1 MAISSEL
8 GAVKELELPQG
19 PVRYRERGEGEPLV
33 FAHGLLVNGDLW
45 RKVVPLLADGY
56 RCITPDLPLGS
67 HELPAK
73 RDADLT
79 PPGLADLLG
88 DFVEAAGATHGTLVA
103 NDTAG
108 ALSQILV
115 TRRPDAV
122 ARLVLTSCDSFE
134 NFLPPM
140 FKPLRVLGGYV
151 PGSAAVLGQAMRLR
165 LLQRSPAGFGL
176 LTKNGF
182 PPEIAT
188 SFVAPSRS
196 SSAVRHDLA
205 KVLRGIHK
213 RHTLEAAE
221 KLPRWSGRALV
232 VWARDDRVFPLE
244 HGRRLAELLSA
255 DLVEVEDSYS
265 FVPEDR
271 PDRLAQV
278 TREFVA

>member
-1 MAISSEL
+1 MAISAEL
-8 GAVKELELPQG
+8 GAESELELPQG
-19 PVRYRERGEGEPLV
+19 PVRYRERGEGQPLV

-45 RKVVPLLADGY
+45 RKVVPLLADSH

-67 HELPAK
+67 HQLPVR

-79 PPGLADLLG
+79 PPALADLLG
-88 DFVEAAGATHGTLVA
+88 DFIEAVGAKDGTLVA

-134 NFLPPM
+134 NFLPMM
-140 FKPLRVLGGYV
+140 FKPLRILGGYV
-151 PGSAAVLGQAMRLR
+151 PGSPAVLGQAMRLR
-165 LLQRSPAGFGL
+165 VLQRSPTGFGL
-176 LTKNGF
+176 LTKTGF
-182 PPEIAT
+182 PPEIAD

-196 SSAVRHDLA
+196 NSGVRHDLA

-213 RHTLEAAE
+213 RHTLEAAD
-221 KLPRWSGRALV
+221 KLPDWGGRALV

-244 HGRRLAELLSA
+244 HGRRLARLLSA

-265 FVPEDR
+265 FIPEDR
-271 PDRLAQV
+271 PDRLAQA
-278 TREFVA
+278 TRELAA